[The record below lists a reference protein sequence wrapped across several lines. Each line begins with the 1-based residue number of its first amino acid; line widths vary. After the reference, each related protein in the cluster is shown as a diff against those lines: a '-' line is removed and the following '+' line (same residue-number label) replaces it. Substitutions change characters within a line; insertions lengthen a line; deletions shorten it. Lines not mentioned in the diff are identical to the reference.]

1 MIHLGLWLLVLG
13 VSTAQAGSINQQTV
27 GPCSPVVG
35 ETGGNVTISLNCQI
49 GVDPK
54 VLRQLNENFNKAIK
68 KANKNEREVQKVNRK
83 VEDWAN
89 RFNELFRQAKINP
102 DYQLGRQAEALLR
115 KGKLDQADTLLNP
128 PPITMA
134 HYHAIQLGMSYQ
146 EVVRILGRPGE
157 EVSRSP
163 GTLGYVWKNADR
175 SMLVVVFVNDQVQ
188 ALSPTGLR

>member
-1 MIHLGLWLLVLG
+1 MISLGLWLLVLG
-13 VSTAQAGSINQQTV
+13 VSTAQAASINQQTD

-35 ETGGNVTISLNCQI
+35 QTGGNVTIILNCQTA
-49 GVDPK
+49 VDPK
-54 VLRQLNENFNKAIK
+54 VLKQLNESFN
-68 KANKNEREVQKVNRK
+68 KANKNERELQEVNRK
-83 VEDWAN
+83 VENWAN
-89 RFNELFRQAKINP
+89 RFNELFRQAKINS

-157 EVSRSP
+157 ELTRSP
-163 GTLGYVWKNADR
+163 SIVSYVWKNTDH
-175 SMLVVVFVNDQVQ
+175 SNLVAVFINDQ
-188 ALSPTGLR
+188 LHTKGPSGLR